1 MEEKSKISKYN
12 NEYNSYLL
20 RIVLKKNL
28 WLIILFLA
36 IILLGIWAFLRY
48 TQPIYQAKTIIQLNK
63 ENRVTELIS
72 SNVFTKDNTL
82 ENRVEVLSSPEF
94 IKRVIRKLPLDISL
108 YAKGNILDFEL
119 YKTAPISI
127 EYSIID
133 STIIN
138 VPIYFKIKD
147 SKNIELYY
155 ELNGETIQIKEKIGD
170 TIYTRHLKLYI
181 KPSLDIKDGEYYFTI
196 NDFTNLIR
204 KYRNQ
209 LSISIINSN
218 AGSVELSFNDE
229 NPVKCVDFLNT
240 VIQEY
245 KSFDLE
251 QRTKS
256 ARSMLDFIDQQL
268 AALEQIM
275 DQGNIP
281 NRSLDLLPDTF
292 SSVLSIKQEII
303 KLQTE
308 KEQLNDEISNLK
320 NALLVLENDSFN
332 TSKLIVYLAQSSY
345 YPILSTFINEYRLLI
360 EQYASLSTIYS
371 QNTTA
376 IEQILWKIN
385 YSKNSLTDVLQTL
398 LDKSKYQLS
407 ATNKKLQD
415 LQHNINSYNSNSF
428 IASTMDETNISQPS
442 TKYYEQFLDKRLE
455 YTLYIAGI
463 VSDIVVLEEPTLL
476 TNPIYPNKTKII
488 LMGIF
493 IFLLLAVI
501 TLIWKYISYT
511 NILSIEDIEPHIK
524 DNLIIT
530 LPLFTGDLSNNML
543 VIHKYKRSLLA
554 ESFRKIKSHLL
565 LRDTNIPQTIVVTS
579 TISGEGKTF
588 VAINL
593 GGILALSNKKVLII
607 DTDLRRPKMSITFN
621 NLNEF
626 GLSNYLLGECNIEQ
640 CIKTTDINNLFYFPA
655 GSLPEYPNELLTS
668 HKMDE
673 LLENLKKYY
682 DIIILDTPPIG
693 LISDTTKFILLA
705 DTTLYVFRSE
715 YSKKEFIHNLE
726 KLKQELNPK
735 ELIIVLNGFNDK
747 FIKNTKY
754 SKYGYEYKYDI
765 YGYYVDN
772 EEKQSKTK
780 KSMRKY
786 FNYLTK
792 KNK

>member
-1 MEEKSKISKYN
+1 MEEKRKISKYN

-36 IILLGIWAFLRY
+36 IIVLGIWAFLRY
-48 TQPIYQAKTIIQLNK
+48 TQPIYQANTIIQLNN

-72 SNVFTKDNTL
+72 SNTFTKDNTL

-127 EYSIID
+127 EYSIKD

-138 VPIYFKIKD
+138 VPIYFKIKN
-147 SKNIELYY
+147 SKNIELNYK
-155 ELNGETIQIKEKIGD
+155 LNGEIIQIKEKIGD
-170 TIYTRHLKLYI
+170 TILTRHLKLYI
-181 KPSLDIKDGEYYFTI
+181 IPSPDITDGEYYFTI
-196 NDFTNLIR
+196 NDFTHLVR
-204 KYRNQ
+204 RYRNQ

-245 KSFDLE
+245 KSFDIE

-268 AALEQIM
+268 TALEQIM
-275 DQGNIP
+275 DQENIP
-281 NRSLDLLPDTF
+281 NRSLDLLSDTF
-292 SSVLSIKQEII
+292 TSVLSIKQEII

-308 KEQLNDEISNLK
+308 KELLNDEISNLK

-376 IEQILWKIN
+376 IEQILWKIH
-385 YSKNSLTDVLQTL
+385 YSKNSLIDVLQTL

-407 ATNKKLQD
+407 TANKKIQD
-415 LQHNINSYNSNSF
+415 LQHIINSYNSNSF

-488 LMGIF
+488 LMGTF

-511 NILSIEDIEPHIK
+511 NILSMEDIEPHIK

-530 LPLFTGDLSNNML
+530 LPLFTGDLSNNQL

-626 GLSNYLLGECNIEQ
+626 GLSNYLLGECKLEQ
-640 CIKTTDINNLFYFPA
+640 CIKATDINNLFYFPA
-655 GSLPEYPNELLTS
+655 GSLPEYPNELITS

-693 LISDTTKFILLA
+693 LISDTTKFVLLA

-715 YSKKEFIHNLE
+715 YSKKDFIYNLE

-747 FIKNTKY
+747 LIKQTKY
-754 SKYGYEYKYDI
+754 GKYGYEYKYDI
-765 YGYYVDN
+765 YGYYVDS
-772 EEKQSKTK
+772 EEKQSKTQ

-786 FNYLTK
+786 FNYFTK

>member
-1 MEEKSKISKYN
+1 MEEKRKISKYN

-28 WLIILFLA
+28 WLIILFF
-36 IILLGIWAFLRY
+36 IIIISIIWAFLRY
-48 TQPIYQAKTIIQLNK
+48 TQPIYQAKTIIQLNT

-72 SNVFTKDNTL
+72 SNTLARDNSL

-94 IKRVIRKLPLDISL
+94 IKRIIRKLPLDLSV

-119 YKTAPISI
+119 YKTAPFSI

-133 STIIN
+133 SSIIN
-138 VPIYFKIKD
+138 VPIHFKIKD
-147 SKNIELYY
+147 NQNIELYY
-155 ELNGETIQIKEKIGD
+155 EFNGQTIQIKEKIAD
-170 TIYTRHLKLYI
+170 TIFTQHLKLYI
-181 KPSLDIKDGEYYFTI
+181 KPSIDMADGEYYFII
-196 NDFTNLIR
+196 NDFGNLVR

-209 LSISIINSN
+209 LSINIINGN
-218 AGSVELSFNDE
+218 AGSVELSFNDA
-229 NPVKCVDFLNT
+229 NSVKCVDFLNT

-245 KSFDLE
+245 KSFDVE
-251 QRTKS
+251 QRTQS
-256 ARSMLDFIDQQL
+256 ARSMLDFIDQQI
-268 AALEQIM
+268 AALDQIM
-275 DQGNIP
+275 NQGDIP
-281 NRSLDLLPDTF
+281 NSSLNLPPDTF
-292 SSVLSIKQEII
+292 TSVLSIKQEI
-303 KLQTE
+303 KQLQTE
-308 KEQLNDEISNLK
+308 KEQLNDEVSNLK
-320 NALLVLENDSFN
+320 NALSVLENDSFN
-332 TSKLIVYLAQSSY
+332 TSKLIVYLAQSNY
-345 YPILSTFINEYRLLI
+345 YSVLSTFINEYRLLI
-360 EQYASLSTIYS
+360 EQYANLSTVYS

-376 IEQILWKIN
+376 IEQILWKIQ
-385 YSKNSLTDVLQTL
+385 YSKNSLKEVLQTL
-398 LDKSKYQLS
+398 LDKSKYQLTI
-407 ATNKKLQD
+407 ANKKHQD
-415 LQHNINSYNSNSF
+415 LQHYLNSYSNNSF
-428 IASTMDETNISQPS
+428 IASTMEATNISQPS
-442 TKYYEQFLDKRLE
+442 SKYYEQFIERRLE

-476 TNPIYPNKTKII
+476 SNPIYPNKTKTIV
-488 LMGIF
+488 MGLF
-493 IFLLLAVI
+493 IFLMIAVI

-524 DNLIIT
+524 DNLVIT
-530 LPLFTGDLSNNML
+530 LPLFTGDLSNNLL

-565 LRDTNIPQTIVVTS
+565 LRDTNIPKIIVVTS

-621 NLNEF
+621 NFNDL

-640 CIKTTDINNLFYFPA
+640 CIKGTEINNLFYFPA
-655 GSLPEYPNELLTS
+655 GPLPEYPNELLTS

-693 LISDTTKFILLA
+693 LISDTTKFVLLA
-705 DTTLYVFRSE
+705 DTTVYVFRSE
-715 YSKKEFIHNLE
+715 YSKKEFIVNLE

-747 FIKNTKY
+747 FIKQSKY
-754 SKYGYEYKYDI
+754 GKYGYEYKYDI
-765 YGYYVDN
+765 YGYYTDN

-780 KSMRKY
+780 QSMKKY
-786 FNYLTK
+786 FNYFYK

>member
-1 MEEKSKISKYN
+1 MEEKRKISKYN

-28 WLIILFLA
+28 WLIILFF
-36 IILLGIWAFLRY
+36 IIIISIIWAFLRY
-48 TQPIYQAKTIIQLNK
+48 TQPIYQAKTIIQLNT
-63 ENRVTELIS
+63 ENRATELIN
-72 SNVFTKDNTL
+72 SNTFTQDNTL
-82 ENRVEVLSSPEF
+82 ENKVEVLSSPEY
-94 IKRVIRKLPLDISL
+94 IKRIIRKMPFDLSV
-108 YAKGNILDFEL
+108 YTKGNILDFEL
-119 YKTAPISI
+119 YKTAPFTL

-133 STIIN
+133 SSIIN
-138 VPIYFKIKD
+138 VPIHFKIND
-147 SKNIELYY
+147 NQNIELYY
-155 ELNGETIQIKEKIGD
+155 EFNGQTIQIKEKIAD
-170 TIYTRHLKLYI
+170 TIFTQHLKLYI
-181 KPSLDIKDGEYYFTI
+181 KPSIDMVDGEYYFTI
-196 NDFTNLIR
+196 NDFGNLVS

-209 LSISIINSN
+209 LSINILNSN
-218 AGSVELSFNDE
+218 AGSVELSLNDE

-245 KSFDLE
+245 KSFDVE
-251 QRTKS
+251 QRTQS

-275 DQGNIP
+275 DQENIP
-281 NRSLDLLPDTF
+281 NKSLDLPLDTF
-292 SSVLSIKQEII
+292 TSVLSIKQEIK

-308 KEQLNDEISNLK
+308 KEQLNDEVSNFK
-320 NALLVLENDSFN
+320 NALSVLENDSFN

-345 YPILSTFINEYRLLI
+345 YSVLSTFINEYRLLI
-360 EQYASLSTIYS
+360 EQYANLSTVYS

-376 IEQILWKIN
+376 IEQILWKIH
-385 YSKNSLTDVLQTL
+385 YSKNSLKDVLQTL

-407 ATNKKLQD
+407 TANKKIQD
-415 LQHNINSYNSNSF
+415 LQHNINSKNSNSF
-428 IASTMDETNISQPS
+428 IASTIDATNISQPS
-442 TKYYEQFLDKRLE
+442 SKYYEQFLDKKLE

-476 TNPIYPNKTKII
+476 TNPIYPNKTKTI
-488 LMGIF
+488 LMGIL
-493 IFLLLAVI
+493 IFLMLSII
-501 TLIWKYISYT
+501 TLIWKYISYN
-511 NILSIEDIEPHIK
+511 NILSIEDIETCSTENIVF
-524 DNLIIT
+524 T
-530 LPLFTGDLSNNML
+530 LPLFTGDLSNNQL

-565 LRDTNIPQTIVVTS
+565 LRDKNIPQTIVVTS

-621 NLNEF
+621 NLNDL

-640 CIKTTDINNLFYFPA
+640 CVKTTEINNLFYFPA
-655 GSLPEYPNELLTS
+655 GSLPEYPNEILTS

-693 LISDTTKFILLA
+693 LISDTTKFVLLA
-705 DTTLYVFRSE
+705 DTTVYVFRSE
-715 YSKKEFIHNLE
+715 YSKKEFIVNLE

-735 ELIIVLNGFNDK
+735 EIIIVLNGFNDK
-747 FIKNTKY
+747 FIKQSKY
-754 SKYGYEYKYDI
+754 GKYGYEYKYDI
-765 YGYYVDN
+765 YGYYTDN

-780 KSMRKY
+780 QSMKKY
-786 FNYLTK
+786 FNYFYK

>member
-1 MEEKSKISKYN
+1 MEEKRKISKYN

-28 WLIILFLA
+28 WLIILFF
-36 IILLGIWAFLRY
+36 IIIISIIWAFLRY
-48 TQPIYQAKTIIQLNK
+48 TQPIYQAKTIIQLNT
-63 ENRVTELIS
+63 ENRATELIN
-72 SNVFTKDNTL
+72 SNTFTQDNTL
-82 ENRVEVLSSPEF
+82 ENKVEVLSSPEF
-94 IKRVIRKLPLDISL
+94 IKRIIRKLPLDLSV
-108 YAKGNILDFEL
+108 YTKGNILDFEL
-119 YKTAPISI
+119 YKTAPFTL

-133 STIIN
+133 SSIIN
-138 VPIYFKIKD
+138 VPIHFKIND
-147 SKNIELYY
+147 NQNIELYY
-155 ELNGETIQIKEKIGD
+155 EFNGQTIQIKEKIAD
-170 TIYTRHLKLYI
+170 TIFTQHLKLYI
-181 KPSLDIKDGEYYFTI
+181 KPSIDMVDGEYYFTI
-196 NDFTNLIR
+196 NDFGNLVS

-209 LSISIINSN
+209 LSINILNSN
-218 AGSVELSFNDE
+218 AGSVELSFNDA

-245 KSFDLE
+245 KSFDVE
-251 QRTKS
+251 QRTQS

-275 DQGNIP
+275 DQENIP
-281 NRSLDLLPDTF
+281 NKSLDLPLDTF
-292 SSVLSIKQEII
+292 TSVLSIKQEIK

-308 KEQLNDEISNLK
+308 KEQLNDEVSNFK
-320 NALLVLENDSFN
+320 NALSVLENDSFN

-345 YPILSTFINEYRLLI
+345 YSVLSTFINEYRLLI
-360 EQYASLSTIYS
+360 EQYANLSTVYS

-376 IEQILWKIN
+376 IEQILWKIH
-385 YSKNSLTDVLQTL
+385 YSKNSLKDVLQTL

-407 ATNKKLQD
+407 TANKKIQD
-415 LQHNINSYNSNSF
+415 LQHNINSKNSNSF
-428 IASTMDETNISQPS
+428 IASTIDATNISQPS
-442 TKYYEQFLDKRLE
+442 SKYYEQFLDKKLE

-476 TNPIYPNKTKII
+476 TNPIYPNKTKTI
-488 LMGIF
+488 LMGIL
-493 IFLLLAVI
+493 IFLMLSII
-501 TLIWKYISYT
+501 TLIWKYISYN
-511 NILSIEDIEPHIK
+511 NILSIEDIETCSTENIVF
-524 DNLIIT
+524 T
-530 LPLFTGDLSNNML
+530 LPLFTGDLSNNQL

-565 LRDTNIPQTIVVTS
+565 LRDKNIPQTIVVTS

-621 NLNEF
+621 NLNDL

-640 CIKTTDINNLFYFPA
+640 CVKTTEINNLFYFPA
-655 GSLPEYPNELLTS
+655 GSLPEYPNEILTS

-693 LISDTTKFILLA
+693 LISDTTKFVLLA
-705 DTTLYVFRSE
+705 DTTVYVFRSE
-715 YSKKEFIHNLE
+715 YSKKEFIVNLE

-735 ELIIVLNGFNDK
+735 EIIIVLNGFNDK
-747 FIKNTKY
+747 FIKQSKY
-754 SKYGYEYKYDI
+754 GKYGYEYKYDI
-765 YGYYVDN
+765 YGYYTDN

-780 KSMRKY
+780 QSMKKY
-786 FNYLTK
+786 FNYFYK

>member
-1 MEEKSKISKYN
+1 MEEKRKISKYN

-20 RIVLKKNL
+20 RTVLKKNL
-28 WLIILFLA
+28 WLIILFF
-36 IILLGIWAFLRY
+36 IIIISIIWAFLRY
-48 TQPIYQAKTIIQLNK
+48 TQPIYQAKTIIQLNT
-63 ENRVTELIS
+63 ENRATELIN
-72 SNVFTKDNTL
+72 SNTFTKDNTL
-82 ENRVEVLSSPEF
+82 ENKVEVLSSPEF
-94 IKRVIRKLPLDISL
+94 IKRIIRKLPLDLSV

-119 YKTAPISI
+119 YKTAPFSI

-133 STIIN
+133 SSIIN
-138 VPIYFKIKD
+138 VPIHFKIND
-147 SKNIELYY
+147 NQNIELYY
-155 ELNGETIQIKEKIGD
+155 EFNGQTIQIKEKIAD
-170 TIYTRHLKLYI
+170 TIFTQHLKLYI
-181 KPSLDIKDGEYYFTI
+181 KPSIDMVDGEYYFII
-196 NDFTNLIR
+196 NDFGNLVR

-209 LSISIINSN
+209 LSINIINGN

-229 NPVKCVDFLNT
+229 NPVKCIDFLNT

-245 KSFDLE
+245 KSFDVE
-251 QRTKS
+251 QRTQS
-256 ARSMLDFIDQQL
+256 ARSMLDFIDQQI
-268 AALEQIM
+268 AALDQIM
-275 DQGNIP
+275 NQGDIP
-281 NRSLDLLPDTF
+281 NSSLNLPPDTF
-292 SSVLSIKQEII
+292 TSVLSIKQEIK

-308 KEQLNDEISNLK
+308 KEQLNDEVLNIK
-320 NALLVLENDSFN
+320 NALSVLENDSFN
-332 TSKLIVYLAQSSY
+332 TSNLIVYLSQSSY
-345 YPILSTFINEYRLLI
+345 YSVLSTFINEYRLLI
-360 EQYASLSTIYS
+360 EQYANLSTVYS

-376 IEQILWKIN
+376 IEQILWKIQ
-385 YSKNSLTDVLQTL
+385 YSKNSLKDVLQTL

-407 ATNKKLQD
+407 TANKKIQD
-415 LQHNINSYNSNSF
+415 LQHYLNSYSSNSF
-428 IASTMDETNISQPS
+428 IASTMEATNISQPS
-442 TKYYEQFLDKRLE
+442 SKYYEQFLEKRLE

-463 VSDIVVLEEPTLL
+463 VSDIVVLEEPTQLS
-476 TNPIYPNKTKII
+476 NPIYPNKTKTIV
-488 LMGIF
+488 MGLF

-524 DNLIIT
+524 DNLVIT
-530 LPLFTGDLSNNML
+530 LPLFTGDLSNNLL

-565 LRDTNIPQTIVVTS
+565 LRDTNIPKIIVVTS

-621 NLNEF
+621 NLNDF
-626 GLSNYLLGECNIEQ
+626 GLSNYLLGECDIDQ
-640 CIKTTDINNLFYFPA
+640 CIKSTEINNLFYFPA

-693 LISDTTKFILLA
+693 LISDTTKFVLLA
-705 DTTLYVFRSE
+705 DTTVYVFRSE
-715 YSKKEFIHNLE
+715 YSKKEFIVNLE

-735 ELIIVLNGFNDK
+735 EIIIVLNGFNDK
-747 FIKNTKY
+747 FIKQSKY
-754 SKYGYEYKYDI
+754 GKYGYEYKYDI
-765 YGYYVDN
+765 YGYYTDN

-780 KSMRKY
+780 QSMKKY
-786 FNYLTK
+786 FNYFYK

>member
-1 MEEKSKISKYN
+1 MEEKRKISKYN

-28 WLIILFLA
+28 WLIILFF
-36 IILLGIWAFLRY
+36 IIIISIIWAFLRY
-48 TQPIYQAKTIIQLNK
+48 TQPIYQAKTIIQLNT

-72 SNVFTKDNTL
+72 SNTLARDNSL

-94 IKRVIRKLPLDISL
+94 IKRVIRKLPLDLSV

-119 YKTAPISI
+119 YKTAPFSI

-133 STIIN
+133 SSIIN
-138 VPIYFKIKD
+138 VPIHFKIKD
-147 SKNIELYY
+147 NKNIELYY
-155 ELNGETIQIKEKIGD
+155 EFNGQTIQIKEKIAD
-170 TIYTRHLKLYI
+170 TIFTQHLKLYI
-181 KPSLDIKDGEYYFTI
+181 KPSIDMADGEYYFII
-196 NDFTNLIR
+196 NDFGNLVR

-209 LSISIINSN
+209 LSINIINGN

-229 NPVKCVDFLNT
+229 NPVKCIDFLNT

-245 KSFDLE
+245 KSFDVE
-251 QRTKS
+251 QRTQS
-256 ARSMLDFIDQQL
+256 ARSMLDFIDQQI
-268 AALEQIM
+268 AALDQIM
-275 DQGNIP
+275 NQGDIP
-281 NRSLDLLPDTF
+281 NSSLNLPPDTF
-292 SSVLSIKQEII
+292 TSVLSIKQEI
-303 KLQTE
+303 KQLQTE
-308 KEQLNDEISNLK
+308 KEQLNDEVLNIK
-320 NALLVLENDSFN
+320 NALSVLENDSFN
-332 TSKLIVYLAQSSY
+332 TSKLIVYLAQSNY
-345 YPILSTFINEYRLLI
+345 YSVLSTFINEYRLLI
-360 EQYASLSTIYS
+360 EQYANLSTVYS

-376 IEQILWKIN
+376 IEQILWKIQ
-385 YSKNSLTDVLQTL
+385 YSKNSLKDVLQTL
-398 LDKSKYQLS
+398 LDKSKYQLTI
-407 ATNKKLQD
+407 ANKKLQD
-415 LQHNINSYNSNSF
+415 LQHYLYSYSSNSF
-428 IASTMDETNISQPS
+428 IASTMEATNISQPS
-442 TKYYEQFLDKRLE
+442 SKYYEQFLDRRLE

-476 TNPIYPNKTKII
+476 SSPIYPNKTKTIV
-488 LMGIF
+488 MGLF
-493 IFLLLAVI
+493 IFLMIAVI

-524 DNLIIT
+524 DNLVIT
-530 LPLFTGDLSNNML
+530 LPLFTGDLSNNLL

-565 LRDTNIPQTIVVTS
+565 LRDTNIPKIIVVTS

-621 NLNEF
+621 NLNDF

-640 CIKTTDINNLFYFPA
+640 CIKATEINNLFYFPA

-668 HKMDE
+668 SKMDE

-693 LISDTTKFILLA
+693 LISDTTKFVLLA
-705 DTTLYVFRSE
+705 DTTVYVFRSE
-715 YSKKEFIHNLE
+715 YSKKEFIVNLE

-735 ELIIVLNGFNDK
+735 EIIIVLNGFNDK
-747 FIKNTKY
+747 FIKQSKY
-754 SKYGYEYKYDI
+754 GKYGYEYKYDI
-765 YGYYVDN
+765 YGYYTDN
-772 EEKQSKTK
+772 EEKQSNTK
-780 KSMRKY
+780 KSMKKY
-786 FNYLTK
+786 FNYFYK

>member
-1 MEEKSKISKYN
+1 MEEKRKISKYN

-28 WLIILFLA
+28 WLIILFF
-36 IILLGIWAFLRY
+36 IIIISIIWAFLRY
-48 TQPIYQAKTIIQLNK
+48 TQPIYQAKTIIQLNN
-63 ENRVTELIS
+63 ENRATELIN
-72 SNVFTKDNTL
+72 SNTFTQDNTL
-82 ENRVEVLSSPEF
+82 ENKVEVLSSPEF
-94 IKRVIRKLPLDISL
+94 IKRVIRKLPLDLSV

-119 YKTAPISI
+119 YKTAPLSI

-138 VPIYFKIKD
+138 VPIHFKIKD
-147 SKNIELYY
+147 NKNIELYY
-155 ELNGETIQIKEKIGD
+155 EFNGQTIQIKEKIGD
-170 TIYTRHLKLYI
+170 TIFTQHLKLYI
-181 KPSLDIKDGEYYFTI
+181 KPSIDMVDGEYYFII
-196 NDFTNLIR
+196 NDFGNLVR

-209 LSISIINSN
+209 LSINILNSN
-218 AGSVELSFNDE
+218 AGSVELSFNDA
-229 NPVKCVDFLNT
+229 NPVKCIDFLNT

-245 KSFDLE
+245 KSFDVE
-251 QRTKS
+251 QRTQS

-275 DQGNIP
+275 DQESIP
-281 NRSLDLLPDTF
+281 NKSLDLPLDTF
-292 SSVLSIKQEII
+292 TSVLSIKQEIK

-308 KEQLNDEISNLK
+308 KEQLNDEVSNLK
-320 NALLVLENDSFN
+320 NALSVLENDSFN

-345 YPILSTFINEYRLLI
+345 YSVLSTFINEYRLLI
-360 EQYASLSTIYS
+360 EQYANLSTVYS

-376 IEQILWKIN
+376 IEQILWKIH
-385 YSKNSLTDVLQTL
+385 YSKNSLKDVLQTL

-407 ATNKKLQD
+407 TANKKIQD
-415 LQHNINSYNSNSF
+415 LQHYLNSYSSNSF
-428 IASTMDETNISQPS
+428 IASTMEATNISQPS
-442 TKYYEQFLDKRLE
+442 SKYYEQFLEKRLE

-476 TNPIYPNKTKII
+476 SNPIYPNKTKTI
-488 LMGIF
+488 LMGIL
-493 IFLLLAVI
+493 IFLMLSII

-524 DNLIIT
+524 DNLVIT
-530 LPLFTGDLSNNML
+530 LPLFTGDLSNNLL

-565 LRDTNIPQTIVVTS
+565 LRDTNIPKIIVVTS

-621 NLNEF
+621 NLNDF

-640 CIKTTDINNLFYFPA
+640 CIKGTEINNLFYFPA

-668 HKMDE
+668 SKMDE

-693 LISDTTKFILLA
+693 LISDTTKFVLLA
-705 DTTLYVFRSE
+705 DTTVYVFRSE
-715 YSKKEFIHNLE
+715 YSKKEFIVNLE

-735 ELIIVLNGFNDK
+735 EIIIVLNGFNDK
-747 FIKNTKY
+747 FIKQ
-754 SKYGYEYKYDI
+754 SKYGKYGYAYKYDI
-765 YGYYVDN
+765 YGYYTDN

-780 KSMRKY
+780 QSMKKY
-786 FNYLTK
+786 FNYFYK

>member
-1 MEEKSKISKYN
+1 MEEKRKISKYN

-28 WLIILFLA
+28 WLIILFF
-36 IILLGIWAFLRY
+36 IIIISIIWAFLRY
-48 TQPIYQAKTIIQLNK
+48 TQPIYQAKTIIQLNT

-72 SNVFTKDNTL
+72 SNTLARDNSL

-94 IKRVIRKLPLDISL
+94 IKRIIRKLPLDLSV

-119 YKTAPISI
+119 YKTAPFSI

-133 STIIN
+133 SSIIN
-138 VPIYFKIKD
+138 VPIHFKIKD
-147 SKNIELYY
+147 NQNIELYY
-155 ELNGETIQIKEKIGD
+155 EFNGQTIQIKEKIAD
-170 TIYTRHLKLYI
+170 TIFTQHLKLYI
-181 KPSLDIKDGEYYFTI
+181 KPSIDMADGEYYFII
-196 NDFTNLIR
+196 NDFGNLVR

-209 LSISIINSN
+209 LSINIINGN
-218 AGSVELSFNDE
+218 AGSVELSFNDA
-229 NPVKCVDFLNT
+229 NSVKCVDFLNT

-245 KSFDLE
+245 KSFDVE
-251 QRTKS
+251 QRTQS
-256 ARSMLDFIDQQL
+256 ARSMLDFIDQQI
-268 AALEQIM
+268 AALDQIM
-275 DQGNIP
+275 NQGDIP
-281 NRSLDLLPDTF
+281 NSSLNLPPDTF
-292 SSVLSIKQEII
+292 TSVLSIKQEI
-303 KLQTE
+303 KQLQTE
-308 KEQLNDEISNLK
+308 KEQLNDEVSNLK
-320 NALLVLENDSFN
+320 NALSVLENDSFN
-332 TSKLIVYLAQSSY
+332 TSKLIVYLAQSNY
-345 YPILSTFINEYRLLI
+345 YSVLSTFINEYRLLI
-360 EQYASLSTIYS
+360 EQYANLSTVYS
-371 QNTTA
+371 QNTNA
-376 IEQILWKIN
+376 MEQILWKIH
-385 YSKNSLTDVLQTL
+385 YSKNSLKEVLQTL
-398 LDKSKYQLS
+398 LDKSKYQLTI
-407 ATNKKLQD
+407 ANKKHQD
-415 LQHNINSYNSNSF
+415 LQHYLNSYSNNSF
-428 IASTMDETNISQPS
+428 IASTMEATNISQPS
-442 TKYYEQFLDKRLE
+442 SKYYEQFIERRLE

-476 TNPIYPNKTKII
+476 SNPIYPNKTKTIV
-488 LMGIF
+488 MGLF
-493 IFLLLAVI
+493 IFLMIAVI

-524 DNLIIT
+524 DNLVIT
-530 LPLFTGDLSNNML
+530 LPIFTGDLSNNLL

-565 LRDTNIPQTIVVTS
+565 LRDTNIPKIIVVTS

-621 NLNEF
+621 NLNDL

-640 CIKTTDINNLFYFPA
+640 CVKTTEINNLFYFPA

-693 LISDTTKFILLA
+693 LISDTTKFVLLA
-705 DTTLYVFRSE
+705 DTTVYVFRSE
-715 YSKKEFIHNLE
+715 YSKKEFIVNLE

-747 FIKNTKY
+747 FIKQSKY
-754 SKYGYEYKYDI
+754 GKYGYEYKYDI
-765 YGYYVDN
+765 YGYYTDN

-780 KSMRKY
+780 QSMKKY
-786 FNYLTK
+786 FNYFYK

>member
-196 NDFTNLIR
+196 NDFTNLVR

-428 IASTMDETNISQPS
+428 IASTMDETNIYQAS

-455 YTLYIAGI
+455 YTIYIAGI

-493 IFLLLAVI
+493 IFLLIAAI

-626 GLSNYLLGECNIEQ
+626 GLSNYLLGECKLEQ
-640 CIKTTDINNLFYFPA
+640 CIKATDINNLFYFPA

-715 YSKKEFIHNLE
+715 YSKKEFIYNLE

>member
-1 MEEKSKISKYN
+1 MEEKRKISKYN

-48 TQPIYQAKTIIQLNK
+48 TQPIYQANTIIQLNN

-72 SNVFTKDNTL
+72 SNTFTKDNTL

-138 VPIYFKIKD
+138 VPIYFKIKNK
-147 SKNIELYY
+147 KNIELNY
-155 ELNGETIQIKEKIGD
+155 ELNGENIQIKEKIGD
-170 TIYTRHLKLYI
+170 TILTRHLKLYI
-181 KPSLDIKDGEYYFTI
+181 IPSLDITDGEYYFTI
-196 NDFTNLIR
+196 NDFTNLVR
-204 KYRNQ
+204 RYRNQ

-218 AGSVELSFNDE
+218 AGSVQLSFNDE
-229 NPVKCVDFLNT
+229 NPVKCIDFLNT

-245 KSFDLE
+245 KSFDVE
-251 QRTKS
+251 QRTQS
-256 ARSMLDFIDQQL
+256 ARSMLDFIDQQI
-268 AALEQIM
+268 AALDQIM
-275 DQGNIP
+275 NQGDIP
-281 NRSLDLLPDTF
+281 NSSLNLPQDTF
-292 SSVLSIKQEII
+292 TSVLSIKQEI
-303 KLQTE
+303 KQLQTE
-308 KEQLNDEISNLK
+308 KEQLNDEVLNIK
-320 NALLVLENDSFN
+320 NALSVLENDSFN

-345 YPILSTFINEYRLLI
+345 YSVLSTFINEYRLLI
-360 EQYASLSTIYS
+360 EQYANLSTVYS

-376 IEQILWKIN
+376 IEQILWKIH
-385 YSKNSLTDVLQTL
+385 YSKNSLKDVLQTL

-407 ATNKKLQD
+407 TANKKIQD
-415 LQHNINSYNSNSF
+415 LQHNINSKNSNSF
-428 IASTMDETNISQPS
+428 IASTIDATNISHPS
-442 TKYYEQFLDKRLE
+442 SKYYEQFLDKKLE

-476 TNPIYPNKTKII
+476 TNPIYPNKTKTI
-488 LMGIF
+488 LMGIL
-493 IFLLLAVI
+493 IFLMLSII
-501 TLIWKYISYT
+501 TLIWKYISYN
-511 NILSIEDIEPHIK
+511 NILSIEDIETYSTENIVF
-524 DNLIIT
+524 T
-530 LPLFTGDLSNNML
+530 LPLFTGDLSNNQL

-565 LRDTNIPQTIVVTS
+565 LRDKNIPQTIVVTS

-621 NLNEF
+621 NLNDF

-640 CIKTTDINNLFYFPA
+640 CIKTTEINNLFYFPA
-655 GSLPEYPNELLTS
+655 GPLPEYPNELLTS

-693 LISDTTKFILLA
+693 LISDTTKFVLLA
-705 DTTLYVFRSE
+705 DTTVYVFRSE
-715 YSKKEFIHNLE
+715 YSKKEFIVNLE

-735 ELIIVLNGFNDK
+735 EIIIVLNGFNDK
-747 FIKNTKY
+747 FIKQSKY
-754 SKYGYEYKYDI
+754 GKYGYEYKYDI
-765 YGYYVDN
+765 YGYYTDN

-780 KSMRKY
+780 QSMKKY
-786 FNYLTK
+786 FNYFYK

>member
-1 MEEKSKISKYN
+1 MEEKRKISKYN

-28 WLIILFLA
+28 WLIILFF
-36 IILLGIWAFLRY
+36 IIIISIIWAFLRY
-48 TQPIYQAKTIIQLNK
+48 TQPIYQAKTIIQLNT

-72 SNVFTKDNTL
+72 SNTLARDNSL

-94 IKRVIRKLPLDISL
+94 IKRVIRKLPLDLSV

-119 YKTAPISI
+119 YKTAPFSI

-133 STIIN
+133 SSIIN
-138 VPIYFKIKD
+138 VPIHFKIKD
-147 SKNIELYY
+147 NKNIELYY
-155 ELNGETIQIKEKIGD
+155 EFNGQTIQIKEKIAD
-170 TIYTRHLKLYI
+170 TIFTQHLKLYI
-181 KPSLDIKDGEYYFTI
+181 KPSIDMADGEYYFII
-196 NDFTNLIR
+196 NDFGNLVR

-209 LSISIINSN
+209 LSINIINGN

-229 NPVKCVDFLNT
+229 NPVKCIDFLNT

-245 KSFDLE
+245 KSFDVE
-251 QRTKS
+251 QRTQS
-256 ARSMLDFIDQQL
+256 ARSMLDFIDQQI
-268 AALEQIM
+268 AALDQIM
-275 DQGNIP
+275 NQGDIP
-281 NRSLDLLPDTF
+281 NSSLNLPPDTF
-292 SSVLSIKQEII
+292 TSVLSIKQEI
-303 KLQTE
+303 KQLQTE
-308 KEQLNDEISNLK
+308 KEQLNDEVLNIK
-320 NALLVLENDSFN
+320 NALSVLENDSFN
-332 TSKLIVYLAQSSY
+332 TSKLIVYLAQSNY
-345 YPILSTFINEYRLLI
+345 YSVLSTFINEYRLLI
-360 EQYASLSTIYS
+360 EQYANLSTVYS

-376 IEQILWKIN
+376 MEQILWKIH
-385 YSKNSLTDVLQTL
+385 YSKNSLKDVLQTL
-398 LDKSKYQLS
+398 LDKSKYQLTI
-407 ATNKKLQD
+407 ANKKLQD
-415 LQHNINSYNSNSF
+415 LQHYLYSYSSNSF
-428 IASTMDETNISQPS
+428 IASTMEATNISQPS
-442 TKYYEQFLDKRLE
+442 SKYYEQFLDRRLE

-476 TNPIYPNKTKII
+476 SSPIYPNKTKTIV
-488 LMGIF
+488 MGLF
-493 IFLLLAVI
+493 IFLMIAVI

-524 DNLIIT
+524 DNLVIT
-530 LPLFTGDLSNNML
+530 LPLFTGDLSNNLL

-565 LRDTNIPQTIVVTS
+565 LRDTNIPKIIVVTS

-621 NLNEF
+621 NLNDF

-640 CIKTTDINNLFYFPA
+640 CIKATEINNLFYFPA

-668 HKMDE
+668 SKMDE

-693 LISDTTKFILLA
+693 LISDTTKFVLLA
-705 DTTLYVFRSE
+705 DTTVYVFRSE
-715 YSKKEFIHNLE
+715 YSKKEFIVNLE

-735 ELIIVLNGFNDK
+735 EIIIVLNGFNDK
-747 FIKNTKY
+747 FIKQSKY
-754 SKYGYEYKYDI
+754 GKYGYEYKYDI
-765 YGYYVDN
+765 YGYYTDN
-772 EEKQSKTK
+772 EEKQSNTK
-780 KSMRKY
+780 KSMKKY
-786 FNYLTK
+786 FNYFYK

>member
-1 MEEKSKISKYN
+1 MEEKRKISKYN

-20 RIVLKKNL
+20 RTVLKKNL
-28 WLIILFLA
+28 WLIILFF
-36 IILLGIWAFLRY
+36 IIIISIIWAFLRY
-48 TQPIYQAKTIIQLNK
+48 TQPIYQAKTIIQLNT

-72 SNVFTKDNTL
+72 SNTLARDNSL

-94 IKRVIRKLPLDISL
+94 IKRIIRKLPLDLSV

-119 YKTAPISI
+119 YKTAPFSI

-133 STIIN
+133 SSIIN
-138 VPIYFKIKD
+138 VPIHFKIKD
-147 SKNIELYY
+147 NQNIELYY
-155 ELNGETIQIKEKIGD
+155 EFNGQTIQIKEKIAD
-170 TIYTRHLKLYI
+170 TIFTQHLKLYI
-181 KPSLDIKDGEYYFTI
+181 KPSIDMADGEYYFII
-196 NDFTNLIR
+196 NDFGNLVR

-209 LSISIINSN
+209 LSINIINGN
-218 AGSVELSFNDE
+218 AGSVELSFNDA
-229 NPVKCVDFLNT
+229 NSVKCVDFLNT

-245 KSFDLE
+245 KSFDVE
-251 QRTKS
+251 QRTQS
-256 ARSMLDFIDQQL
+256 ARSMLDFIDQQI
-268 AALEQIM
+268 AALDQIM
-275 DQGNIP
+275 NQGDIP
-281 NRSLDLLPDTF
+281 NSSLNLPPDTF
-292 SSVLSIKQEII
+292 TSVLSIKQEI
-303 KLQTE
+303 KQLQTE
-308 KEQLNDEISNLK
+308 KEQLNDEVSNLK
-320 NALLVLENDSFN
+320 NALSVLENDSFN
-332 TSKLIVYLAQSSY
+332 TSKLIVYLAQSNY
-345 YPILSTFINEYRLLI
+345 YSVLSTFINEYRLLI
-360 EQYASLSTIYS
+360 EQYANLSTVYS

-376 IEQILWKIN
+376 MEQILWKIH
-385 YSKNSLTDVLQTL
+385 YSKNSLKEVLQTL
-398 LDKSKYQLS
+398 LDKSKYQLTI
-407 ATNKKLQD
+407 ANKKHQD
-415 LQHNINSYNSNSF
+415 LQHYLNSYSNNSF
-428 IASTMDETNISQPS
+428 IASTMEATNISQPS
-442 TKYYEQFLDKRLE
+442 SKYYEQFIERRLE

-476 TNPIYPNKTKII
+476 SNPIYPNKTKTIV
-488 LMGIF
+488 MGLF
-493 IFLLLAVI
+493 IFLMIAVI

-524 DNLIIT
+524 DNLVIT
-530 LPLFTGDLSNNML
+530 LPIFTGDLSNNLL

-565 LRDTNIPQTIVVTS
+565 LRDTNIPKIIVVTS

-621 NLNEF
+621 NLNDF

-640 CIKTTDINNLFYFPA
+640 CIKTTEINNLFYFPA
-655 GSLPEYPNELLTS
+655 GPLPEYPNELLTS
-668 HKMDE
+668 QKMDE

-693 LISDTTKFILLA
+693 LISDTTKFVLLA
-705 DTTLYVFRSE
+705 DTTVYVFRSE
-715 YSKKEFIHNLE
+715 YSKKEFIVNLE

-747 FIKNTKY
+747 FIKQSKY
-754 SKYGYEYKYDI
+754 GKYGYEYKYDI
-765 YGYYVDN
+765 YGYYTDN

-780 KSMRKY
+780 QSMKKY
-786 FNYLTK
+786 FNYFYK

>member
-1 MEEKSKISKYN
+1 MEEKRKISKYN

-28 WLIILFLA
+28 WLIILFF
-36 IILLGIWAFLRY
+36 IIIISIIWAFLRY
-48 TQPIYQAKTIIQLNK
+48 TQPIYQAKTIIQLNT
-63 ENRVTELIS
+63 ENRATELIN
-72 SNVFTKDNTL
+72 SNTFTKDNTL
-82 ENRVEVLSSPEF
+82 ENKVEVLSSPEF
-94 IKRVIRKLPLDISL
+94 IKRIIRKLPLDLSV

-119 YKTAPISI
+119 YKTAPFSI

-133 STIIN
+133 SSIIN
-138 VPIYFKIKD
+138 VPIHFKIKD
-147 SKNIELYY
+147 NQNIELYY
-155 ELNGETIQIKEKIGD
+155 EFNGQTIQIKEKIAD
-170 TIYTRHLKLYI
+170 SIFTQHLKLYI
-181 KPSLDIKDGEYYFTI
+181 KPSIDMVDGEYYFTI
-196 NDFTNLIR
+196 NDFGNLVR

-209 LSISIINSN
+209 LSINIINGN

-229 NPVKCVDFLNT
+229 NPVKCIDFLNT

-245 KSFDLE
+245 KSFDVE
-251 QRTKS
+251 QRTQS
-256 ARSMLDFIDQQL
+256 ARSMLDFIDQQI
-268 AALEQIM
+268 AALDQIM
-275 DQGNIP
+275 NQGDIP
-281 NRSLDLLPDTF
+281 NSSLNLPQDTF
-292 SSVLSIKQEII
+292 TSVLSIKQEIK

-308 KEQLNDEISNLK
+308 KEQLNDEVSNLK
-320 NALLVLENDSFN
+320 NALSVLENDSFN

-345 YPILSTFINEYRLLI
+345 YSVLSTFINEYRLLI
-360 EQYASLSTIYS
+360 EQYANLSTVYS

-376 IEQILWKIN
+376 IEQILWKIH
-385 YSKNSLTDVLQTL
+385 YSKNSLKDVLQTL

-407 ATNKKLQD
+407 TANKKIQD
-415 LQHNINSYNSNSF
+415 LQHNINSKNSNSF
-428 IASTMDETNISQPS
+428 IASTIDATNISQPS
-442 TKYYEQFLDKRLE
+442 SKYYEQFLDKKLE

-476 TNPIYPNKTKII
+476 TNPIYPNKTKTI
-488 LMGIF
+488 LMGIL
-493 IFLLLAVI
+493 IFLMLSII
-501 TLIWKYISYT
+501 TLIWKYISYN
-511 NILSIEDIEPHIK
+511 NILSIEDIETCSTENIVF
-524 DNLIIT
+524 T
-530 LPLFTGDLSNNML
+530 LPLFTGDLSNNQL

-565 LRDTNIPQTIVVTS
+565 LRDKNIPQTIVVTS

-621 NLNEF
+621 NLNDF
-626 GLSNYLLGECNIEQ
+626 GLSNYLLGECDIDQ
-640 CIKTTDINNLFYFPA
+640 CIKSTEINNLFYFPA

-693 LISDTTKFILLA
+693 LISDTTKFVLLA
-705 DTTLYVFRSE
+705 DTTVYVFRSE
-715 YSKKEFIHNLE
+715 YSKKEFIVNLE

-735 ELIIVLNGFNDK
+735 EIIIVLNGFNDK
-747 FIKNTKY
+747 FIKQSKY
-754 SKYGYEYKYDI
+754 GKYGYEYKYDI
-765 YGYYVDN
+765 YGYYTDN
-772 EEKQSKTK
+772 EEKQSNTK
-780 KSMRKY
+780 KSMKKY
-786 FNYLTK
+786 FNYFYK

>member
-1 MEEKSKISKYN
+1 MEEKRKISKYN

-48 TQPIYQAKTIIQLNK
+48 TQPIYQANTIIQLNN

-72 SNVFTKDNTL
+72 SNTFTKDNTL

-127 EYSIID
+127 EYSITD

-138 VPIYFKIKD
+138 VPIHFKIKD

-155 ELNGETIQIKEKIGD
+155 ELNGENIQLKEKIGD
-170 TIYTRHLKLYI
+170 TILTRHLKLYI
-181 KPSLDIKDGEYYFTI
+181 KPSLNITDGEYYFTI
-196 NDFTNLIR
+196 NDFTNLVS

-209 LSISIINSN
+209 LSISVINSN

-245 KSFDLE
+245 KSFDVE
-251 QRTKS
+251 QRTQS
-256 ARSMLDFIDQQL
+256 ARSMLDFIDQQI
-268 AALEQIM
+268 AALDQIM
-275 DQGNIP
+275 NQGDIP
-281 NRSLDLLPDTF
+281 NSSLNLPQDTF
-292 SSVLSIKQEII
+292 TSVLSIKQEI
-303 KLQTE
+303 KQLQTE
-308 KEQLNDEISNLK
+308 KEQLNDEVLNIK
-320 NALLVLENDSFN
+320 NALSVLENDSFN

-345 YPILSTFINEYRLLI
+345 YSVLSTFINEYRLLI
-360 EQYASLSTIYS
+360 EQYANLSTVYS

-376 IEQILWKIN
+376 IEQILWKIH
-385 YSKNSLTDVLQTL
+385 YSKNSLKDVLQTL

-407 ATNKKLQD
+407 TANKKIQD
-415 LQHNINSYNSNSF
+415 LQHNINSKNSNSF
-428 IASTMDETNISQPS
+428 IASTIDATNISHPS
-442 TKYYEQFLDKRLE
+442 SKYYEQFLDKKLE

-476 TNPIYPNKTKII
+476 TNPIYPNKTKTI
-488 LMGIF
+488 LMGIL
-493 IFLLLAVI
+493 IFLMLSII
-501 TLIWKYISYT
+501 TLIWKYISYN
-511 NILSIEDIEPHIK
+511 NILSIEDIETYSTENIVF
-524 DNLIIT
+524 T
-530 LPLFTGDLSNNML
+530 LPLFTGDLSNNQL

-565 LRDTNIPQTIVVTS
+565 LRDKNIPQTIVVTS

-621 NLNEF
+621 NLNDF

-640 CIKTTDINNLFYFPA
+640 CIKSTDINNLFYFPA

-715 YSKKEFIHNLE
+715 YSKKDFIYNLE

-747 FIKNTKY
+747 LIKQTKY
-754 SKYGYEYKYDI
+754 GKYGYEYKYDI

-772 EEKQSKTK
+772 EDQQSKTQ

-786 FNYLTK
+786 FNYFNK

>member
-1 MEEKSKISKYN
+1 M
-12 NEYNSYLL
+12 
-20 RIVLKKNL
+20 
-28 WLIILFLA
+28 
-36 IILLGIWAFLRY
+36 
-48 TQPIYQAKTIIQLNK
+48 
-63 ENRVTELIS
+63 
-72 SNVFTKDNTL
+72 
-82 ENRVEVLSSPEF
+82 
-94 IKRVIRKLPLDISL
+94 
-108 YAKGNILDFEL
+108 
-119 YKTAPISI
+119 
-127 EYSIID
+127 
-133 STIIN
+133 
-138 VPIYFKIKD
+138 
-147 SKNIELYY
+147 
-155 ELNGETIQIKEKIGD
+155 
-170 TIYTRHLKLYI
+170 
-181 KPSLDIKDGEYYFTI
+181 
-196 NDFTNLIR
+196 
-204 KYRNQ
+204 
-209 LSISIINSN
+209 
-218 AGSVELSFNDE
+218 
-229 NPVKCVDFLNT
+229 
-240 VIQEY
+240 
-245 KSFDLE
+245 
-251 QRTKS
+251 
-256 ARSMLDFIDQQL
+256 
-268 AALEQIM
+268 
-275 DQGNIP
+275 
-281 NRSLDLLPDTF
+281 
-292 SSVLSIKQEII
+292 
-303 KLQTE
+303 
-308 KEQLNDEISNLK
+308 NDEISNLK

-607 DTDLRRPKMSITFN
+607 DTDLRRPKMKITFN

-640 CIKTTDINNLFYFPA
+640 CIKATDINNLSYFPA
-655 GSLPEYPNELLTS
+655 GSLPEYPNERLTS

-715 YSKKEFIHNLE
+715 YSKKEFIYNLE

>member
-1 MEEKSKISKYN
+1 M
-12 NEYNSYLL
+12 
-20 RIVLKKNL
+20 
-28 WLIILFLA
+28 IILFLA

-196 NDFTNLIR
+196 NDFTNLVR

-640 CIKTTDINNLFYFPA
+640 CIKATDINNLSYFPA

-715 YSKKEFIHNLE
+715 YSKKEFIYNLE

>member
-1 MEEKSKISKYN
+1 MEEKRKISKYN

-28 WLIILFLA
+28 WLIILFF
-36 IILLGIWAFLRY
+36 IIIISIIWAFLRY
-48 TQPIYQAKTIIQLNK
+48 TQPIYQAKTIIQLNT

-72 SNVFTKDNTL
+72 SNTLARDNSL

-94 IKRVIRKLPLDISL
+94 IKRIIRKLPLDLSV

-119 YKTAPISI
+119 YKTAPFSI

-133 STIIN
+133 SSIIN
-138 VPIYFKIKD
+138 VPIHFKIKD
-147 SKNIELYY
+147 NQNIELYY
-155 ELNGETIQIKEKIGD
+155 EFNGQTIQIKEKIAD
-170 TIYTRHLKLYI
+170 TIFTQHLKLYI
-181 KPSLDIKDGEYYFTI
+181 KPSIDMADGEYYFII
-196 NDFTNLIR
+196 NDFGNLVR

-209 LSISIINSN
+209 LSINIINGN

-229 NPVKCVDFLNT
+229 NPVKCIDFLNT

-245 KSFDLE
+245 KSFDVE
-251 QRTKS
+251 QRTQS
-256 ARSMLDFIDQQL
+256 ARSMLDFIDQQI
-268 AALEQIM
+268 AALDQIM
-275 DQGNIP
+275 NQGDIP
-281 NRSLDLLPDTF
+281 NSSLNLPPDTF
-292 SSVLSIKQEII
+292 TSVLSIKQEI
-303 KLQTE
+303 KQLQTE
-308 KEQLNDEISNLK
+308 KEQLNDEVSNLK
-320 NALLVLENDSFN
+320 NALSVLENDSFN
-332 TSKLIVYLAQSSY
+332 TSKLIVYLSQSSY
-345 YPILSTFINEYRLLI
+345 YSVLSTFINEYRLLI

-376 IEQILWKIN
+376 IEQILWKIH
-385 YSKNSLTDVLQTL
+385 YSKNSLIDVLQTL

-407 ATNKKLQD
+407 TANKKIQD
-415 LQHNINSYNSNSF
+415 LQHIINSYNSNSF

-488 LMGIF
+488 LMGTF

-511 NILSIEDIEPHIK
+511 NILSMEDIEPHIK

-530 LPLFTGDLSNNML
+530 LPLFSGDLSKNQL

-565 LRDTNIPQTIVVTS
+565 LRDTNISQTIVVTS

-626 GLSNYLLGECNIEQ
+626 GLSNYLLGECKLEQ
-640 CIKTTDINNLFYFPA
+640 CIKATDINNLFYFPA
-655 GSLPEYPNELLTS
+655 GSLPEYPNELVTS

-715 YSKKEFIHNLE
+715 YSKKDFIYNLE

-747 FIKNTKY
+747 LIKQTKY
-754 SKYGYEYKYDI
+754 GKYGYEYKYDI

-772 EEKQSKTK
+772 EDKQSKTQ

-786 FNYLTK
+786 FNYFTK

>member
-1 MEEKSKISKYN
+1 MEEKRKISKYN

-28 WLIILFLA
+28 WLIILFF
-36 IILLGIWAFLRY
+36 IIIISIIWAFLRY
-48 TQPIYQAKTIIQLNK
+48 TQPIYQAKTIIQLNT

-72 SNVFTKDNTL
+72 SNTLTRDNSL

-94 IKRVIRKLPLDISL
+94 IKRIIRKLPLDLSV

-119 YKTAPISI
+119 YKTAPFSI

-133 STIIN
+133 SSIIN
-138 VPIYFKIKD
+138 VPIHFKIKD
-147 SKNIELYY
+147 NKNIELYY
-155 ELNGETIQIKEKIGD
+155 EFNGQTIQIKEKIAD
-170 TIYTRHLKLYI
+170 TIFTQHLKLYI
-181 KPSLDIKDGEYYFTI
+181 KPSVDMVDGEYYFII
-196 NDFTNLIR
+196 NDFGNLVR

-209 LSISIINSN
+209 LSINIINGN
-218 AGSVELSFNDE
+218 AGSVELSFNDA
-229 NPVKCVDFLNT
+229 NSVKCVDFLNT

-245 KSFDLE
+245 KSFDVE
-251 QRTKS
+251 QRTQS
-256 ARSMLDFIDQQL
+256 ARSMLDFIDQQI
-268 AALEQIM
+268 AALDQIM
-275 DQGNIP
+275 NQGDIP
-281 NRSLDLLPDTF
+281 NSSLNLPPDTF
-292 SSVLSIKQEII
+292 TSVLSIKQEI
-303 KLQTE
+303 KQLQTE
-308 KEQLNDEISNLK
+308 KEQLNDEVLNIK
-320 NALLVLENDSFN
+320 NALSVLENDSFN
-332 TSKLIVYLAQSSY
+332 TSKLIVYLAQSNY
-345 YPILSTFINEYRLLI
+345 YSVLSTFINEYRLLI
-360 EQYASLSTIYS
+360 EQYANLSTVYS

-376 IEQILWKIN
+376 MEQILWKIH
-385 YSKNSLTDVLQTL
+385 YSKNSLKEVLQTL
-398 LDKSKYQLS
+398 LDKSKYQLTI
-407 ATNKKLQD
+407 ANKKLQD
-415 LQHNINSYNSNSF
+415 LQHYLNSYSNNSF
-428 IASTMDETNISQPS
+428 IASTMEATNISQPS
-442 TKYYEQFLDKRLE
+442 SKYYEQFIERRLE

-476 TNPIYPNKTKII
+476 SNPIYPNKTKTIV
-488 LMGIF
+488 MGLF
-493 IFLLLAVI
+493 IFLMIAVI

-524 DNLIIT
+524 DNLVIT
-530 LPLFTGDLSNNML
+530 LPLFTGDLSNNLL

-565 LRDTNIPQTIVVTS
+565 LRDTNIPKIIVVTS

-621 NLNEF
+621 NLNDL

-640 CIKTTDINNLFYFPA
+640 CVKTTEINNLFYFPA

-668 HKMDE
+668 YKMDE

-693 LISDTTKFILLA
+693 LISDTTKFVLLA
-705 DTTLYVFRSE
+705 DTTVYVFRSE
-715 YSKKEFIHNLE
+715 YSKKEFIVNLE

-735 ELIIVLNGFNDK
+735 EIIIVLNGFNDK
-747 FIKNTKY
+747 FIKQSKY
-754 SKYGYEYKYDI
+754 GKYGYEYKYDI
-765 YGYYVDN
+765 YGYYTDN

-780 KSMRKY
+780 QSMKKY
-786 FNYLTK
+786 FNYFYK